1 MRKWHNI
8 IITRDSGNVEL
19 STSLPGSPFEVAV
32 TATPK
37 PTTKSEAAN
46 SQTPFNSE
54 KYNQNYVDWIIADNI
69 TFRQACSLR
78 LRKLLT
84 APHLAATLAGT
95 ISEWVLK
102 ALPERRLAIK
112 GLLRESI
119 SKVNISS
126 DLWTGGNKR
135 NYVGVVAH
143 WITAEGNLST
153 ALIGLPRLIGS
164 HTGSNVARLIVDV
177 IIKYHI
183 EENIGAFMMD
193 NAKDNDKLMETI
205 ATIFP
210 TIDPKWAR
218 LRCAGYIINLI
229 VQAALFSKGVSKL

>member
-46 SQTPFNSE
+46 SQIPFNSE
-54 KYNQNYVDWIIADNI
+54 EYNQNYVDWIIADNI

-84 APHLAATLAGT
+84 APHLAATSAGT

-143 WITAEGNLST
+143 WISKFN
-153 ALIGLPRLIGS
+153 
-164 HTGSNVARLIVDV
+164 
-177 IIKYHI
+177 
-183 EENIGAFMMD
+183 F
-193 NAKDNDKLMETI
+193 
-205 ATIFP
+205 
-210 TIDPKWAR
+210 
-218 LRCAGYIINLI
+218 YINEL
-229 VQAALFSKGVSKL
+229 LLT